1 MATLHF
7 KIITPLRTA
16 LETDV
21 QSISLPGAEGE
32 LEILP
37 GHTDIITAVSNGE
50 LVYRCPGKPGG
61 SLFVGGG
68 FLQVEKE
75 QVVLVTD
82 TALQADEINPSSV
95 QAAIER
101 AKADLRNSASVLS
114 REQQA
119 RLEANIAKQLAL
131 AEYLRHKKQR

>member
-1 MATLHF
+1 MANLHF

-21 QSISLPGAEGE
+21 QSISLPGAGGE

-37 GHTDIITAVSNGE
+37 GHTDIITAVANGE
-50 LVYRCPGKPGG
+50 LVYRRPGKPAD

-75 QVVLVTD
+75 RVLLVTD
-82 TALQADEINPSSV
+82 TALQADEVDPSSV

-119 RLEANIAKQLAL
+119 RLEADITKQLAL
-131 AEYLRHKKQR
+131 IEYLRRKK